1 MDIIKQ
7 KILIKLAEF
16 GVIAGPVS
24 EAKLLRLVPKENL
37 EKIKPEIDW
46 LVKNKIDSKPA
57 FYYVKKYK
65 EHIKDSNKLKS
76 LENNKEKIKHFSDL
90 MNTNTKINKYV
101 WDEKLEIDKI
111 INELEEIEKEWQ
123 KNLDD
128 EKNKWIKDSEEK
140 NKKEVVKVDSK
151 FSWWDLNTNKSN
163 EESRAMGHCGTDIS
177 AKTIISL
184 REEKTE
190 NGEKLYL
197 PHLSFSISKDRHLLQ
212 MKGPKNQKPH
222 KKYHKAILKLLN
234 SDHVDKLL
242 GGDYKPETDFSIE
255 DLEEGDVV
263 ELNEILKQKPD
274 LEFGE
279 TLKGINSYEK
289 LQEKLNK
296 INDRDIKA
304 KLKRK
309 WIFKNNDKLSEDQ
322 KKEFVKS
329 DSAGIHYIKDPSEN
343 LQLLALERYGTGVIS
358 LIRIPTEKVQLEAV
372 KLNVMAIQYINNPTE
387 NVQLEAVKKDG
398 LAIRYIK
405 NPTENVQ
412 LEAVKKDGLAIRY
425 IKNPTEKVQLEAVK
439 KEGEAIQYI
448 KNPSEAVQLEAV
460 KQRGTAIKYI
470 KNPSEDVQLEA
481 VKQDGGAIEHIK
493 NPSEA
498 VQLEAVKQRGTAIKY
513 IKNPSEE
520 MQLAAVKRGWLAISY
535 IQNPS
540 EEMQLE
546 AVKQRGQAIRYIKN
560 PSEAVQLEAVKQSG
574 ETIQYIKNP
583 SEAVQL
589 EAVKESWG
597 AIEYIKN
604 PTEEMQLEAVKQS
617 WGAIEY
623 IKNPTEEMQLEAVK
637 QRGVAI
643 QYIKNPSEE
652 VQLVAVKRGWLAIQ
666 YINNPT
672 ENVQLEAVK
681 KEGEAIQYIKNPTEK
696 VKKLDKELWESNKK
710 SSKDYK
716 IKIIDKV
723 KDKLKT

>member
-16 GVIAGPVS
+16 GVIAGPAS
-24 EAKLLRLVPKENL
+24 EDKLLKFVPKNIL
-37 EKIKPEIDW
+37 EKIKPEIAW

-57 FYYVKKYK
+57 FYYVQKYK
-65 EHIKDSNKLKS
+65 EHVGDSNKLKS

-90 MNTNTKINKYV
+90 MNTNNISKINKYI
-101 WDEKLEIDKI
+101 WSEKLEIDEI
-111 INELEEIEKEWQ
+111 INELEKIEKEWQ

-151 FSWWDLNTNKSN
+151 FSWWDLNTNKSD
-163 EESRAMGHCGTDIS
+163 EESRALGHCGTDLK

-184 REEKTE
+184 REEKIE

-242 GGDYKPETDFSIE
+242 GGNYKPETDFSIQ

-279 TLKGINSYEK
+279 TLKGINSYKE

-309 WIFKNNDKLSEDQ
+309 WIFKNNDKLSEDE

-329 DSAGIHYIKDPSEN
+329 DSAGIHYIKDPSED
-343 LQLLALERYGTGVIS
+343 LQLLAIKNNGGGVMS
-358 LIRIPTEKVQLEAV
+358 LIRTPTEKVQLEAV
-372 KLNVMAIQYINNPTE
+372 KQNPMAIE
-387 NVQLEAVKKDG
+387 H
-398 LAIRYIK
+398 
-405 NPTENVQ
+405 
-412 LEAVKKDGLAIRY
+412 

-439 KEGEAIQYI
+439 KEGEAIKYIKNPSEAVQLEAVRQDDRAISYIKNPSEEMQLEAVKQNGWAIQYIKNPSEEMQLEAVKQNGWAIQYI

-460 KQRGTAIKYI
+460 KQRGWAIQYI
-470 KNPSEDVQLEA
+470 K
-481 VKQDGGAIEHIK
+481 
-493 NPSEA
+493 
-498 VQLEAVKQRGTAIKY
+498 
-513 IKNPSEE
+513 
-520 MQLAAVKRGWLAISY
+520 
-535 IQNPS
+535 NPS

-546 AVKQRGQAIRYIKN
+546 AVKQEGEAIKH
-560 PSEAVQLEAVKQSG
+560 
-574 ETIQYIKNP
+574 
-583 SEAVQL
+583 
-589 EAVKESWG
+589 
-597 AIEYIKN
+597 IKN

-617 WGAIEY
+617 GW
-623 IKNPTEEMQLEAVK
+623 
-637 QRGVAI
+637 AI

-652 VQLVAVKRGWLAIQ
+652 MQLAAVKQNEWAI
-666 YINNPT
+666 
-672 ENVQLEAVK
+672 E
-681 KEGEAIQYIKNPTEK
+681 YIKNPSDK
-696 VKKLDKELWESNKK
+696 VKKLHEELWESNKK
-710 SSKDYK
+710 SSEDYK
-716 IKIIDKV
+716 IKIIAKV
-723 KDKLKT
+723 KDKLKN

>member
-358 LIRIPTEKVQLEAV
+358 LIRTPTEKVQL
-372 KLNVMAIQYINNPTE
+372 K
-387 NVQLEAVKKDG
+387 
-398 LAIRYIK
+398 
-405 NPTENVQ
+405 
-412 LEAVKKDGLAIRY
+412 
-425 IKNPTEKVQLEAVK
+425 AVK
-439 KEGEAIQYI
+439 KEGEAIKYIKNPNEEMQLEAVKQNGRAIEHIKNPSEDVQLEAVKQEGEAIEYI

-470 KNPSEDVQLEA
+470 KNP
-481 VKQDGGAIEHIK
+481 
-493 NPSEA
+493 
-498 VQLEAVKQRGTAIKY
+498 T
-513 IKNPSEE
+513 EE
-520 MQLAAVKRGWLAISY
+520 MQLAAVKRGWLAIRY

-546 AVKQRGQAIRYIKN
+546 AVRQDDR
-560 PSEAVQLEAVKQSG
+560 
-574 ETIQYIKNP
+574 
-583 SEAVQL
+583 
-589 EAVKESWG
+589 

-604 PTEEMQLEAVKQS
+604 PTEEMQLEAVKQRGWAIQYIKNPSEEIQLAAVKKEGEAIQYIKNPSEAVQLEAVKGS

-637 QRGVAI
+637 QRGRAIRYIENPSEEIQLAAVKHGWQAI
-643 QYIKNPSEE
+643 QYIENPSE
-652 VQLVAVKRGWLAIQ
+652 A
-666 YINNPT
+666 
-672 ENVQLEAVK
+672 VQLEAVK
-681 KEGEAIQYIKNPTEK
+681 QRGTAIKYINNPTEK

-723 KDKLKT
+723 KDKLKN